1 MRKRSPRERT
11 DALKPKASSAIAAA
25 APASKSRTPKRKYV
39 LRVAAGILRKE
50 EADGP
55 RILITRRREGDSL
68 AGYWEFPGGKL
79 EIGETYPQAL
89 RRELIE
95 EIGVET
101 LIGGLYHTLSQDYPK
116 KILHIRFYEASIT
129 GGALAAR
136 EVAEWQW
143 VRPQE
148 LPNFRFPPADRPL
161 IKKLQFSKNR
171 EREQSQ

>member
-11 DALKPKASSAIAAA
+11 DAPPKAQAQTQAKAKASA
-25 APASKSRTPKRKYV
+25 PRPKRKYV
-39 LRVAAGILRKE
+39 LRVAAGILRRE

-79 EIGETYPQAL
+79 EVGETYPQAL

-101 LIGGLYHTLSQDYPK
+101 LIGGLYYTLSQDYPK
-116 KILHIRFYEASIT
+116 KILHIRFYEAHIT
-129 GGALAAR
+129 GGTLAAR

-148 LPNFRFPPADRPL
+148 LANFRFPPADRPL